1 MKLKFILTII
11 LAVNVCYLS
20 AQVEEINKIDN
31 IFDKKADEIKKEN
44 KRPKNYL
51 PVLSELN
58 KERISEYYKIL
69 EKHYQKDSLID
80 GSKSSFEELKRN
92 YETIEKIKR
101 AEKGEKVDG
110 LTKVNAEIHKTIE
123 KQIEY
128 KNGGIGGFRNDFAKL
143 FNYENLPYFY
153 NMQDVPLRT
162 ILTFVIDT
170 GGNIRKVEAK
180 GDNENLNILAKI
192 AVYKTSGNWIPAE
205 SDGKKINYVF
215 AFPVKLN

>member
-31 IFDKKADEIKKEN
+31 VFDKKADEIKKEN

-110 LTKVNAEIHKTIE
+110 LPKVNAEIHKTIE

-128 KNGGIGGFRNDFAKL
+128 KNGEIGGFRNDFAKL
-143 FNYENLPYFY
+143 FNYENLSYFY